1 MNKTI
6 KRVIGATLAISAFSV
21 IEPAKHLGLNVEA
34 KADSQYGIKDMQ
46 INEGTSSDSL
56 QLYSDSKFKNKVEFD
71 ENTKTYFTKVSS
83 NFINLNLSA
92 EKGYEVKAFK
102 NSRDTAA
109 AYDSGDKIFIGSGT
123 TIIYVRTYEK
133 GDFDADDVK
142 YGAEKE
148 YQIYVTRTD
157 TQVKD
162 DDQDSIYLKDI
173 TLDAG
178 KIDFDK
184 EVTFY
189 DVAVEVADNTITI
202 EAEPENDGDKITV
215 NGSTL
220 DYDDKDED
228 EEEVK
233 LKLGSNII
241 EIVVR
246 DKKDK
251 RRTYTLNVVRG
262 DANVAVSDGNKGET
276 EDNSKSENNSTT
288 NGNTANSQNNTTSE
302 NVQQSQQAS
311 NTSSYKNQWVMENGV
326 WKYHD
331 STGESMKNMW
341 FNDRNTG
348 KEYYFYGD
356 GSMATG
362 WIAYNGQWYYMGQDG
377 AKRTGWTQVGGNW
390 YYLDS
395 LGAMKTGWFK
405 DYDGKWYYL
414 YNTGIMA
421 QNTVIDGY
429 SLGADGSMI

>member
-6 KRVIGATLAISAFSV
+6 KRIIGTTLAISAFSV
-21 IEPAKHLGLNVEA
+21 IQPAKYAGLNVEA
-34 KADSQYGIKDMQ
+34 NAASEYGIKDLKV
-46 INEGTSSDSL
+46 NSGTSSNNL

-71 ENTKTYFTKVSS
+71 ENTKTYFAKVSS

-109 AYDSGDKIFIGSGT
+109 AYESGDNIFIGSGT

-157 TQVKD
+157 TQVED

-184 EVTFY
+184 KVTSY
-189 DVAVEVADNTITI
+189 DVAVEVADSTITI

-251 RRTYTLNVVRG
+251 KRTYTLNVVRG
-262 DANVAVSDGNKGET
+262 DANVSVSDGNKTET
-276 EDNSKSENNSTT
+276 KEDDK
-288 NGNTANSQNNTTSE
+288 TASSQNNTASE
-302 NVQQSQQAS
+302 NVQQSQQYS
-311 NTSSYKNQWVMENGV
+311 NTLSYKNQWVMEGGV

-331 STGESMKNMW
+331 STGEAMKNMW
-341 FNDRNTG
+341 FNDKNTG
-348 KEYYFYGD
+348 KDYYFYQD
-356 GSMATG
+356 GTMATG
-362 WIAYNGQWYYMGQDG
+362 WIVYNGQWYYMGQDG

-395 LGAMKTGWFK
+395 LGVMKTGWFK
-405 DYDGKWYYL
+405 DYNGKWYYL

-429 SLGADGSMI
+429 SLGTDGSMI

>member
-6 KRVIGATLAISAFSV
+6 KRAIGATLAIGALSV
-21 IEPAKHLGLNVEA
+21 ITPAKYVGLNVEA
-34 KADSQYGIKDMQ
+34 NAASEYGIKDLKV
-46 INEGTSSDSL
+46 NSGTSSNNL

-71 ENTKTYFTKVSS
+71 ENTKTYFAKTSS

-92 EKGYEVKAFK
+92 EKGYEIKAFK

-109 AYDSGDKIFIGSGT
+109 AYESGDNIFIGSGT

-142 YGAEKE
+142 YCAAKE

-157 TQVKD
+157 TQVED

-184 EVTFY
+184 KVTSY
-189 DVAVEVADNTITI
+189 DVAVEVADSTITI

-251 RRTYTLNVVRG
+251 KRTYTLNVVRG
-262 DANVAVSDGNKGET
+262 DTNVSVSDSNKTET
-276 EDNSKSENNSTT
+276 KEDDK
-288 NGNTANSQNNTTSE
+288 TASSQNNTISE
-302 NVQQSQQAS
+302 NVQQSQQNV
-311 NTSSYKNQWVMENGV
+311 NTQTYKNQWVMENGV

-331 STGESMKNMW
+331 STGEAMKNMW
-341 FNDRNTG
+341 FNDKNTG

-395 LGAMKTGWFK
+395 LGVMKTGWFQ
-405 DYDGKWYYL
+405 DCNGKWYYL

>member
-1 MNKTI
+1 MNKII
-6 KRVIGATLAISAFSV
+6 KKVIGTTLALSAFSV
-21 IEPAKHLGLNVEA
+21 TQPAQNLGLSMEA
-34 KADSQYGIKDMQ
+34 NAASQYGIKDMQ
-46 INEGTSSDSL
+46 INKGTSSESL
-56 QLYSDSKFKNKVEFD
+56 QLYSDSKFKNAVEFD
-71 ENTKTYFTKVSS
+71 ENTKTYYAKVSS

-102 NSRDTAA
+102 NSKDTAA
-109 AYDSGDKIFIGSGT
+109 AYESGENIFIGSGT

-142 YGAEKE
+142 YAAEKE

-157 TQVKD
+157 TQIED

-184 EVTFY
+184 KVTEY
-189 DVAVEVADNTITI
+189 DVAVEVADNKIII
-202 EAEPENDGDKITV
+202 EAEPEEDGDKITV

-246 DKKDK
+246 DKGDK
-251 RRTYTLNVVRG
+251 KRKYTLNVVRG
-262 DANVAVSDGNKGET
+262 DSNVSVSDDGKSEDKGDDKT
-276 EDNSKSENNSTT
+276 ENNTSNDNS
-288 NGNTANSQNNTTSE
+288 TSD
-302 NVQQSQQAS
+302 NKQQPQQTS

-348 KEYYFYGD
+348 KEYYFYQD

-377 AKRTGWTQVGGNW
+377 AKRIGWTQIGGNW

-395 LGAMKTGWFK
+395 LGVMKTGWFK
-405 DYDGKWYYL
+405 DNNGKWYYL
-414 YNTGIMA
+414 YHTGIMA

-429 SLGADGSMI
+429 SIGVDGSMR